1 VKKLTTISMFMVS
14 LLILMAS
21 CTKEGPA
28 GADGADGTVDC
39 IKCHDN
45 SEKIYTR
52 SLQWAA
58 SGHATGS
65 SFERNS
71 TSCAPCHTSQ
81 GFLEV
86 LQTGSSTTADAIS
99 NPSNVN
105 CYTCHDIHKTYT
117 EDDWKLTTSDPVDFL
132 HLTVNSDQGTANL
145 CINCHQS
152 RAADPWPDVND
163 PTGSAT
169 ITSIRFGPHHG
180 PQGNLFAG
188 TGGYEIGTGYTNS
201 SHTNALKN
209 SCVDCH
215 MGEAYGSQAGGH
227 SMSMTYE
234 YHGSDAVWEANC
246 VSCHTDGATVHAKV
260 DAAQENITLLLD
272 SLGTILVNKGHLAAN
287 GYVTTGTYT
296 NEEAGIIY
304 NYKLVEED
312 RSLGVHNYPYI
323 KTLLENSIAAAK

>member
-1 VKKLTTISMFMVS
+1 MLMVG
-14 LLILMAS
+14 LLILFAS

-28 GADGADGTVDC
+28 GADGADGAAGTVDC

-45 SEKIYTR
+45 SQKIYTR
-52 SLQWAA
+52 SLQWAS
-58 SGHATGS
+58 SGHAIGGN
-65 SFERNS
+65 FDRNS

-86 LQTGSSTTADAIS
+86 LQTGNSTTADAIE
-99 NPSNVN
+99 NPTNIN
-105 CYTCHDIHKTYT
+105 CYSCHDIHKTYT
-117 EDDWKLTTSDPVDFL
+117 EDDWNLTASDPVDFL
-132 HLTVNSDQGTANL
+132 HLAVNSDQGTSNL

-152 RAADPWPDVND
+152 RTVDPWPDVAD

-169 ITSIRFGPHHG
+169 ITSYRYGPHHG

-201 SHTNALKN
+201 SHTNGLTN
-209 SCVDCH
+209 SCVTCH
-215 MGEAYGSQAGGH
+215 MGEADGVESGGH
-227 SMSMTYE
+227 SMGFNATQCASC
-234 YHGSDAVWEANC
+234 HSDATALE
-246 VSCHTDGATVHAKV
+246 TKIATT
-260 DAAQENITLLLD
+260 QSNITVLLD
-272 SLGTILVNKGHLAAN
+272 SLGTILTNKGHLAAN

-296 NEEAGIIY
+296 NEEAGIIF
-304 NYKLVEED
+304 NYKLVAED